1 LRATPAARPL
11 NVVPVPLTLE
21 QAFAKLP
28 MSRFAS
34 ANRPLS
40 ASGSHPPRPAAEAML
55 RALDVRPGQRVLQIG
70 LGSGYLTALL
80 TLLGGLVHGVDR
92 IEGVLALVRERLHAL
107 GLATPATKCGEGTG
121 GWPDAAPFDR
131 ILITARGVRV
141 EALVG
146 QLAKGGVLVAM
157 RGEGMRMRELIR
169 LRKGL
174 EGEVTSESL
183 GPITIGLDFADTL
196 LRLGLIKPEQAS
208 RARMTAQ
215 TQRRPLQDI
224 VLEQTHLDERDIYRV
239 LAEHVGMAY
248 QPAAELLD
256 TIDLPLANVVPRT
269 FLDHHGLLPIGLD
282 EHGALLV
289 ATSSVHPA
297 LDELSTAFPGKTMT
311 AVLVSPTDLRRLWS
325 AIDLQHTDS
334 NIQIEGPSDEEQLES
349 VGEASTAGEGEAF
362 EGYAVGLFDAMLLD
376 AVAERASDIHL
387 ERYND
392 RVRVRI
398 DGDLHDLTRFS
409 LTPTELTALV
419 NVIKVRARIDIA
431 ERRLPQG
438 GRIRLRAA
446 GSRYDLRVQTQPSL
460 HGEHVVIRLL
470 PQDTQDQTIEDLGF
484 PSDVADAYRRLLDSP
499 SGMVLVV
506 GPTGSGKSTTLY
518 AGLRKLA
525 ADATRKVIT
534 AEDPIEYSI
543 ENVQQTQIRP
553 RIGFAFADA
562 MRAFVRE
569 DPDVIL
575 IGEIRDHETALEAI
589 RASQTGHL
597 VLSTLHCNDAVDA
610 VQRLYDL
617 GMHPNSIA
625 SELLAVISQRL
636 AKRICTGCKVETAPD
651 PEILAELY
659 PEGAPPDFHCFEGTG
674 CERCGGHGTR
684 GRIGVVEFL
693 RANADIRRAISRSP
707 ALDDLRSMALAAGL
721 KPLREGVI
729 AQIRAGM
736 VPLAEARWLLQ
747 AEAMGGT

>member
-1 LRATPAARPL
+1 MRETPALGPTK
-11 NVVPVPLTLE
+11 VVPVPLTLE
-21 QAFAKLP
+21 QALAKLP
-28 MSRFAS
+28 MSRFVS
-34 ANRPLS
+34 ANRPLN
-40 ASGSHPPRPAAEAML
+40 ASGSHPPRAAAEAML
-55 RALDVRPGQRVLQIG
+55 RALDLRPGQRVLQVG
-70 LGSGYLTALL
+70 LGTGYLTALL
-80 TLLGGLVHGVDR
+80 ALQGGVVHGIDR
-92 IEGVLALVRERLHAL
+92 IEGVIKLVRERLQAL
-107 GLATPATKCGEGTG
+107 GQRELWTKCGEGAS
-121 GWPDAAPFDR
+121 GWPESAPFDR
-131 ILITARGVRV
+131 ILITARGVRP

-146 QLAKGGVLVAM
+146 QLASGGVLIAM

-169 LRKGL
+169 VRKGL
-174 EGEVTSESL
+174 EGEVTSDSL

-196 LRLGLIKPEQAS
+196 LRLGLIKAEQAS

-215 TQRRPLQDI
+215 TQRRPLQDV

-239 LAEHVGMAY
+239 LGEHVGMTY
-248 QPAAELLD
+248 QPASELLD

-282 EHGALLV
+282 DAGQLLV

-297 LDELSTAFPGKTMT
+297 LDELSTAFPGKTMA

-334 NIQIEGPSDEEQLES
+334 NIQIEGPSDDEQLES
-349 VGEASTAGEGEAF
+349 VGEAGGEGEAF

-387 ERYND
+387 ERYNERV

-409 LTPTELTALV
+409 LTPTELVALV

-470 PQDTQDQTIEDLGF
+470 PQDTQNQTIEDLGF
-484 PSDVADAYRRLLDSP
+484 PRDIADAYRRLLDSP

-625 SELLAVISQRL
+625 SELLAVMSQRL

-651 PEILAELY
+651 PEILAELF
-659 PEGAPPDFHCFEGTG
+659 PKGAPTDFRCYEGTG

-693 RANADIRRAISRSP
+693 RANADIRRAIARQP
-707 ALDDLRSMALAAGL
+707 ALDDLRTMALEAGL
-721 KPLREGVI
+721 RPLREGVL
-729 AQIRAGM
+729 AQIQAGM
-736 VPLAEARWLLQ
+736 VPLSEARWLLQ
-747 AEAMGGT
+747 AEAMGGA